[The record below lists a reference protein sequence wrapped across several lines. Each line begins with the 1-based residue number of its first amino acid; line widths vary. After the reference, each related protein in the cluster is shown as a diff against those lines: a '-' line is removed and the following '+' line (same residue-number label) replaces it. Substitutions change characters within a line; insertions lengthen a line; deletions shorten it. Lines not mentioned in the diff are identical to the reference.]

1 MQPSQQ
7 QPMGAP
13 QPYYGYQPPA
23 QPGMGMPGMQMM
35 LGKRM
40 IFFVIGLGFLLSWI
54 ALVVGA
60 TAALDS
66 GGMKAVTVL
75 FLLGSMFGFGGSL
88 VGALG
93 SPKTDGRQNQGLL
106 GLAGFWLVFMVLGF
120 LFLGIVAGLGSLMR
134 VLLP

>member
-60 TAALDS
+60 TAYLGRHISSHGVPIVQPPGGHAIATRSRSCS
-66 GGMKAVTVL
+66 GQ
-75 FLLGSMFGFGGSL
+75 
-88 VGALG
+88 
-93 SPKTDGRQNQGLL
+93 SPSPRSSTTRTSWPPTTRSWPRRGPR
-106 GLAGFWLVFMVLGF
+106 
-120 LFLGIVAGLGSLMR
+120 
-134 VLLP
+134 

>member
-40 IFFVIGLGFLLSWI
+40 IFFVIGLGVLLAWI
-54 ALVVGA
+54 ALVARTITIPTLDLGA
-60 TAALDS
+60 F
-66 GGMKAVTVL
+66 KAIMIL
-75 FLLGSMFGFGGSL
+75 FLLGCLFGFGGSL
-88 VGALG
+88 LGALG
-93 SPKTDGRQNQGLL
+93 SPKTDGHQNQGLL
-106 GLAGFWLVFMVLGF
+106 ALAGLWLVFMVLGF
-120 LFLGIVAGLGSLMR
+120 AFMGGTFTSM
-134 VLLP
+134 LP